1 MKAHVQYSQ
10 SLAVEFSHL
19 IKDYEELVEVPEVIE
34 LDAQD
39 EFDLEAVCAVFE
51 ELIENEPIVVLREL
65 WPCGLVENAEERF
78 IDKEASEH
86 SNESAEELVVS
97 RTIRT
102 KKCITSHKKKVHSTR
117 NKQSS
122 ISKKRFSYSD
132 LKRRAKYHA
141 GNKLFECAVCGKR
154 LGNKSKLETHTR
166 VHTGEK
172 PFKCLTCSKR
182 FNQKHHLD
190 RHTKSQHGD

>member
-1 MKAHVQYSQ
+1 MTALNNIMKRAMSLMKAHVQYSQ

-39 EFDLEAVCAVFE
+39 
-51 ELIENEPIVVLREL
+51 
-65 WPCGLVENAEERF
+65 
-78 IDKEASEH
+78 
-86 SNESAEELVVS
+86 
-97 RTIRT
+97 
-102 KKCITSHKKKVHSTR
+102 
-117 NKQSS
+117 
-122 ISKKRFSYSD
+122 SD